1 MKSQKGVSLI
11 SLTIYVIVMTIVI
24 GIVAIVSTYFYSN
37 IGSNKDTISSLAQYT
52 SFNAFFVDEVNHNN
66 IRVLDCQPN
75 YVAFDNG
82 VQYTFVPE
90 NKGVYRNKIKISNQI
105 EKCNFNYNIKNGKET
120 ITVQFK
126 AMGDTQKE
134 QIYTLKN

>member
-75 YVAFDNG
+75 YVAFDN
-82 VQYTFVPE
+82 
-90 NKGVYRNKIKISNQI
+90 
-105 EKCNFNYNIKNGKET
+105 
-120 ITVQFK
+120 
-126 AMGDTQKE
+126 DTQKE